1 MEHSLCDKGSEIVS
15 TCEWME
21 NKNKWQKTK
30 AGQGTNYRK
39 RLRRVRG
46 VAELETTLVNVM

>member
-1 MEHSLCDKGSEIVS
+1 
-15 TCEWME
+15 ME
-21 NKNKWQKTK
+21 NKNKWQKTM